1 MQEFIFN
8 LPSVS
13 VTIPLW
19 ALTLASGL
27 LGAIF
32 LGLGQRA
39 ERRGIDILSPN
50 GHAQRQFRRQGRW
63 NLLSYVMVL
72 VFLFLLLGR

>member
-19 ALTLASGL
+19 MLTLVSGL

-39 ERRGIDILSPN
+39 ERRGIQALSRN
-50 GHAQRQFRRQGRW
+50 DVAQRHFRRQGRW